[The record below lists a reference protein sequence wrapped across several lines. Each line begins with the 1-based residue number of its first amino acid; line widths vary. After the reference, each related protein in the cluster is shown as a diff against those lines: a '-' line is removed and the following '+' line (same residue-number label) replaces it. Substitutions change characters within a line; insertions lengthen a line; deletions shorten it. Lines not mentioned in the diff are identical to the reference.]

1 MALNKV
7 IINGRLTADPEK
19 KQTQSG
25 ISVTSFSIAVNKSK
39 EDTDFFRVTAWRS
52 TADFICQY
60 FHKGDGICIDGHL
73 ATTSYEK
80 DGKTYKNVEIVCDA
94 ANFPV
99 GGTKAEGASKNAET
113 NFASPVASTGYTGHP
128 AQAVGSFEQI
138 SDDSDLP
145 F

>member
-25 ISVTSFSIAVNKSK
+25 ISVTSFSIAVNKNK
-39 EDTDFFRVTAWRS
+39 EETDFFRVTAWRS

-60 FHKGDGICIDGHL
+60 FRKGDGICIDGHL

-113 NFASPVASTGYTGHP
+113 NFASPVASTGFTEHP
-128 AQAVGSFEQI
+128 AHAVGKFEQI